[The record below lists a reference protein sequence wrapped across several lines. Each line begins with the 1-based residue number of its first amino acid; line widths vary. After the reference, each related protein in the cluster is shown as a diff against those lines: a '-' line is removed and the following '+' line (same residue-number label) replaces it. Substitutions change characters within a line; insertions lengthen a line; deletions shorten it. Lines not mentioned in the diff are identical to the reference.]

1 MYSISY
7 GGVNGNTIMKK
18 VSVAQIEENT
28 YIDSPVFLDENYILT
43 TPEIPLKG
51 PLLERLKKW
60 NYSHVLTNGLPSSGP
75 PGSGDTSGMEEGS
88 TNIDEDIREKE
99 AVEKADK
106 LFLQLVETTN
116 KVFDTFQENGTI
128 NQNEV
133 IDIVKEMMNE
143 LKSQKRFLLG
153 IDSQRISQID
163 VPYIVTHAVKTTL
176 IALAIADF
184 IKLPPH
190 KQIEL
195 GTASLL
201 HEIGMLRIPPEIYQH
216 DRKLSEKER
225 QTIIAHPV
233 ISFKVLK
240 ALDFP
245 NPVAL
250 AVLEHHEYID
260 GTGYPRKLKGNDIS
274 FYGKILGV
282 ASSYAASTSKRPFR
296 EEHDGHT
303 SIMDLIKSMG
313 KRYDN
318 KVLQALVF
326 TLSIFPLGTYVQLS
340 NGAKGLVIK
349 TDPKAPKHPIIRLLA
364 NEKDEPYR
372 DRPTVQPKEGD
383 EITVS
388 RPLTKSEV
396 DRLIN
401 TTLK

>member
-1 MYSISY
+1 
-7 GGVNGNTIMKK
+7 
-18 VSVAQIEENT
+18 
-28 YIDSPVFLDENYILT
+28 
-43 TPEIPLKG
+43 PLKG

-60 NYSHVLTNGLPSSGP
+60 NYTHVLTDGLPSSGP
-75 PGSGDTSGMEEGS
+75 PGSGDVSGTDESTSNM
-88 TNIDEDIREKE
+88 DQDIREKE
-99 AVEKADK
+99 AEEKADQYFAK
-106 LFLQLVETTN
+106 LVESTE
-116 KVFDTFQENGTI
+116 KIFSTFQEDGTI

-133 IDIVKEMMNE
+133 INIVKEVMNE
-143 LKSQKRFLLG
+143 LKAQKRFLLS
-153 IDSQRISQID
+153 IDSDKVEEFD

-195 GTASLL
+195 GTASVL

-216 DRKLSEKER
+216 NRKLSEKER

-260 GTGYPRKLKGNDIS
+260 GTGYPRKLKGDDIS

-349 TDPKAPKHPIIRLLA
+349 TDPNAPKHPIIRLLA

-372 DRPTVQPKEGD
+372 DRPTIQPKEGD
-383 EITVS
+383 EVTVQ

-396 DRLIN
+396 N
-401 TTLK
+401 TLVNHTLQ